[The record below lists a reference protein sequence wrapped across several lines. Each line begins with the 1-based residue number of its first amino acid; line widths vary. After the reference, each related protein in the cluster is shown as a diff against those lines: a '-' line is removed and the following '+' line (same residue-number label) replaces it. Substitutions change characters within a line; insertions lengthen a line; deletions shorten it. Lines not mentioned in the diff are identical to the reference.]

1 MIDLNILIIFI
12 ILSYILLIGYINII
26 KNYVNNVF
34 KNITYK
40 FINE

>member
-34 KNITYK
+34 KNITL
-40 FINE
+40 